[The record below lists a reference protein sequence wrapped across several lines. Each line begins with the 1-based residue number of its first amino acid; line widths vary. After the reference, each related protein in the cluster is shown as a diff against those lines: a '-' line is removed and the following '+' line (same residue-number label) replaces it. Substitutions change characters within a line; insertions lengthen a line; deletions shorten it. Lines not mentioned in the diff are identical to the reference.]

1 MINYQLTPKLKQV
14 KNDKFNNLII
24 IITFLLSYF
33 VFSKNRLI
41 GMNPILSVLVLELK
55 NLKKERPLSNHL
67 GLLLFL
73 VGVMALPKC

>member
-1 MINYQLTPKLKQV
+1 MINYQLSPKLKPV
-14 KNDKFNNLII
+14 ENDKFNNLII

-55 NLKKERPLSNHL
+55 NLKKERKKKGHYPIT
-67 GLLLFL
+67 
-73 VGVMALPKC
+73 

>member
-67 GLLLFL
+67 GLFF
-73 VGVMALPKC
+73 